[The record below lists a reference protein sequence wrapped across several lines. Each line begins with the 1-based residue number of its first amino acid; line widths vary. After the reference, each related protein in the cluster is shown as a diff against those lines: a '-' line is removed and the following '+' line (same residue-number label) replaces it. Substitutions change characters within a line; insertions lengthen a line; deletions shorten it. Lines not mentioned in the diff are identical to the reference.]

1 MDFVAEG
8 CNEFVEPRLQPF
20 SAFRIAAANSGPP
33 ASNGCGRSI
42 ALLHPLTSV
51 DRMERLPDGT
61 FMSDIS
67 SDHLKGGDPGVGN
80 AEG

>member
-1 MDFVAEG
+1 VLVGLCLLCLGLE
-8 CNEFVEPRLQPF
+8 VPF
-20 SAFRIAAANSGPP
+20 TFGPP
-33 ASNGCGRSI
+33 GRGWALRPQPGRSI

-67 SDHLKGGDPGVGN
+67 SDHLEGGDPGVGN